1 MAPLPPQLRALNT
14 AFRKGSASSRASAAP
29 SMILYAGLACL
40 AFLKDLLD
48 LALVGSLPGIGSVV
62 TLCFSFLIWI
72 LMFVFDRSGGRSNN
86 KTARSLTLLGFSMVE
101 SFGFGLNF
109 LPIQT
114 ATVIVLYVMTRSA
127 WKKEEIRAKKEEAA
141 RNQENQTRA
150 YRIQAQV
157 AQYAQEAEAANDPV
171 YNEKE
176 VRRAA

>member
-14 AFRKGSASSRASAAP
+14 AFRKGSASATASAAP
-29 SMILYAGLACL
+29 SAILYAGLACL
-40 AFLKDLLD
+40 ALLKDLLD

-72 LMFVFDRSGGRSNN
+72 LMSVFDRSGGRSNN
-86 KTARSLTLLGFSMVE
+86 KVARSLTLLGFSMVE

-114 ATVIVLYVMTRSA
+114 GTIIVLYLMTRSA
-127 WKKEEIRAKKEEAA
+127 WKKEETRRNKEEAA
-141 RNQENQTRA
+141 RNRENQTRA

-157 AQYAQEAEAANDPV
+157 AQYAEEAQAANDSV
-171 YNEKE
+171 YNEETAK
-176 VRRAA
+176 RAA